1 MRPDAEKNPRVR
13 VSADDPVPGGGR
25 GVTRG
30 VPTRGIALPGE
41 PVRDA
46 DAVFARGL
54 MRAQLRLAVGILG
67 GFLIVA
73 GALAVALVVA
83 PELGDPVVAGVPL
96 SWLLHAYG
104 FYPISLFFAIL
115 FARGAARNEKRYQAL
130 RVDSGSAGEAEG

>member
-1 MRPDAEKNPRVR
+1 MRPDAERNPRVR
-13 VSADDPVPGGGR
+13 VSADDPAPGAAR
-25 GVTRG
+25 AAARPVTRG

-54 MRAQLRLAVGILG
+54 MRAQLRLAVGILA

-73 GALAVALVVA
+73 GALGVALVIV

-104 FYPISLFFAIL
+104 FYPIILFFAIL
-115 FARGAARNEKRYQAL
+115 FARGAARNEKRYRVL
-130 RVDSGSAGEAEG
+130 RGGGG